1 MSYSFPI
8 IRYKLGD
15 VVELSDEKCTCGR
28 SHPII
33 KEVTGR
39 VGKKI
44 HGLSNKYPSL
54 TLYYIFKN
62 LYFDHNIK
70 LNYQAHQN
78 QVGKLD
84 IWIKEEL
91 KESERNILLAECRKY
106 FTNDINIEIFVR
118 DNFRTTQGKLKD
130 FISSIE

>member
-1 MSYSFPI
+1 
-8 IRYKLGD
+8 
-15 VVELSDEKCTCGR
+15 
-28 SHPII
+28 
-33 KEVTGR
+33 VTGR

-91 KESERNILLAECRKY
+91 KELERNILLTECRKY
-106 FTNDINIEIFVR
+106 FKEDVSIKILHR
-118 DNFRTTQGKLKD
+118 LNFRESQGKLRD